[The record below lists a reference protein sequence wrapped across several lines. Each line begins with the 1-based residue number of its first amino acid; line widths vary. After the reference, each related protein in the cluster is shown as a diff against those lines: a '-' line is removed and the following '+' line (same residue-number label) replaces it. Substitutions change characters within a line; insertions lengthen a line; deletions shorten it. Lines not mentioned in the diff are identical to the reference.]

1 MVADALDAFHPLV
14 AGWFRERFGAPT
26 DPQRDGWPRIGAGH
40 DVLIAAPTGSGKT
53 LAAFLACMDALV
65 RRGLADGLD
74 DHTDILY
81 ISPLKAL
88 SNDVQRNLEAPL
100 AELREYAAQRGVE
113 LPTIRVAVRTGDT
126 PASERAKLAK
136 RPPHILVTTPE
147 SLYILLTTVSGRAA
161 LSQLRTV
168 IVDEIH
174 AIAGDKRGAHLA
186 ISLERLDRLV
196 TQACG
201 RTPVRVGLS
210 ATQKPIERIGRLLVG
225 TRRPM
230 PHIVDS
236 GHRRVIDL
244 AIEITDDEL
253 GAVASLEQFGRVYDR
268 IAELVQQHRSTI
280 VFVNTRRLV
289 ERTAAALEQ
298 RLGEEHVVAHHGSMS
313 RALRLAAEQKLKLG
327 QVKCAVATASLELG
341 IDVGTVDLVV
351 QLGSPRSIAT
361 LLQRVGRSGHTL
373 GATPK
378 GRLFALT
385 RDQLVECAALVRGVR
400 RGNLDEIE
408 LRDAPLDI
416 LAQQIVATCAAEDIR
431 EDDLRVMLRGATQYA
446 DLDDVK
452 LEQIL
457 EMLAEGVSDRR
468 GRGGAHIHRDR
479 VTGVLKGRRGARLAA
494 ITCGGAIPDNNNYA
508 VVQWPEEIK
517 VGEVDEDFAIDS
529 SAGDIFQLG
538 NTAWRIKRI
547 EMSKVIVE
555 DAKGQPPTI
564 PFWFG
569 EAPARTSELSDE
581 VSDLRREID
590 VRLERDEPLDD
601 IAAWVVAETSMPAR
615 AAQQLVAYYAA
626 SRIALGAL
634 PRNDLLVAERF
645 FDEGGGMQLV
655 LHSPLGGRINRAW
668 GLALRKKFC
677 VTFDFELQAAA
688 TDDGIVISLGQPHS
702 FPLDTVFGYV
712 PSHQAEE
719 TLVQALLDRPMFEI
733 RWRWNVTRSLTVLRR
748 KAGKKVPPH
757 LVKMRAADTLS
768 VVFPQAVACGENIQG
783 PREVPDHPLVFE
795 TIRDCLVEAMDLE
808 GLREMIERLERGEI
822 AVMARDTVEP
832 SPLSHEL
839 INANPYAFL
848 DDAPLEERRTRAV
861 QLRRGL
867 PATISTTGTNDV
879 GAFDIAAIAAAAEEV
894 APTVRDTD
902 ELHDALMALWL
913 VPEPLA
919 RTWAPGAD
927 DWFEALTRTG
937 RATRIRWRSPH
948 GSFADDAVARAT
960 NTTVFGADA
969 SCTNTA
975 TGPDANTATGAAAS
989 APGIDIAAWVAT
1001 ERLGAVRAILGA
1013 DVECIPA
1020 IPTPSWAKVPPREE
1034 AILRITSAHLDH
1046 RGPVTAPALA
1056 DELGLPIDE
1065 ILGALLALEGDG
1077 AILRGSFTPSAP
1089 SGALPASA
1097 LRGGT
1102 SMRAALA
1109 NAHESSTLH
1118 ALEWCNRRVL
1128 ARIHRLTL
1136 ARLRK
1141 EIEPVSAAAL
1151 MRFLLRWQRVA
1162 KHTQVIGADGL
1173 ARVVEQLQGFETAAG
1188 AWEREVLPARICN
1201 YDHAWLDQLCLAG
1214 HVVWARLSPRT
1225 VTVDAAEEPDVS
1237 PPPRKKPRPADPTD
1251 PYNIAELAADAA
1263 CRQGLSR
1270 DEIAAAAAAAL
1281 TGARTPGYGEQVIV
1295 QLVTTSA
1302 LMRRASERAAY
1313 DEAANAARTA
1323 KDLDESDDDVRDA
1336 LRTARETFARIA
1348 TTDATETFA
1357 RVAPTDE
1364 DRRIAPTDEDRRMND
1379 VVDHEHFDP
1388 RNPRAHVG
1396 APRNVGPSTGSDH
1409 SARDN
1414 RRANDNVDHEHFD
1427 PRNPRAHVGALRDG
1441 PSIGGGRARDD
1452 RRANDNVD
1460 HLHFDPENPHAH
1472 VGAPRD
1478 GASAARSNPPPL
1490 SPLLPGSSS
1499 EIRSDQN
1506 RSSNKSAG
1514 EFADI
1519 ADALIDSAACDAAPP
1534 NENRR
1539 PNDNVDQANWNR
1551 NPAGEFADIANALID
1566 SADARERSKPAKRAA
1581 PGRSAPLALMLRTD
1595 SPWLRAAAAVNAGE
1609 PSTLSPLATAVRD
1622 ALAAHGAS
1630 FLSDLA
1636 SHVGTRP
1643 AEIEDA
1649 LWELVGAGIATA
1661 DGFASLRV
1669 LVDRKRGEV
1678 KSLFD
1683 RARDTQKALAD
1694 AALPPARKWQEAIKK
1709 ARTRD
1714 HLRPSH
1720 ALRSLPTA
1728 AGRWSLLPAA
1738 NAAAMDADASA
1749 RQLLQRYGVVFRDL
1763 VQRESSLPPW
1773 RDLLVALRRLE
1784 ARGEIRGGRFVS
1796 GFVGE
1801 QFALPEALE
1810 ELRTVRNPAP
1820 NPCVARVAAT
1830 DPLNLVGILTPG
1842 ARVPAVVGNAVLFLD
1857 GHAVAS
1863 VEAGQLVLR
1872 APLPPGARVDED
1884 LVYLP
1889 PLRPVQIAPQAAL
1902 PL

>member
-1 MVADALDAFHPLV
+1 MVVDALDAFHPLV

-26 DPQRDGWPRIGAGH
+26 DPQREGWPRIGAGH

-65 RRGLADGLD
+65 RRGLENDGLEA
-74 DHTDILY
+74 HTDILY

-100 AELREYAAQRGVE
+100 AELREYAARSGVA
-113 LPTIRVAVRTGDT
+113 LPEIRVAVRTGDT
-126 PASERAKLAK
+126 PAGERAKLAK
-136 RPPHILVTTPE
+136 KPPHILVTTPE
-147 SLYILLTTVSGRAA
+147 SLYILLTTVSGRAS

-186 ISLERLDRLV
+186 LSLERLDRLV

-225 TRRPM
+225 TKRPL

-236 GHRRVIDL
+236 GHRRALDL

-289 ERTAAALEQ
+289 ERAAAALEQ

-313 RALRLAAEQKLKLG
+313 RTLRLAAEQKLKLG

-341 IDVGTVDLVV
+341 IDVGAVDLVV
-351 QLGSPRSIAT
+351 QIGSPRSIAT

-385 RDQLVECAALVRGVR
+385 RDQLVECASLVRGVR
-400 RGNLDEIE
+400 RGNLDQIV

-416 LAQQIVATCAAEDIR
+416 LAQQIVASCAAEDIK
-431 EDDLRVMLRGATQYA
+431 EDELRDMLRGATPYA
-446 DLDDVK
+446 ELADDK

-479 VTGVLKGRRGARLAA
+479 VTGTLKGRRGARLAA
-494 ITCGGAIPDNNNYA
+494 VTCGGAIPDNNNYA

-529 SAGDIFQLG
+529 SAGDVFQLG

-569 EAPARTSELSDE
+569 EAPARTAELSDE
-581 VSDLRREID
+581 VSDLRKEID
-590 VRLERDEPLDD
+590 LRLERDQPLDD
-601 IAAWVVAETSMPAR
+601 IAAWLVAETTMPAR
-615 AAQQLVAYYAA
+615 AAQQLIAYLAA
-626 SRIALGAL
+626 ARIALGAL
-634 PRNDLLVAERF
+634 PRKDLLVAERF

-719 TLVQALLDRPMFEI
+719 TLIQALLDRPMFEI

-748 KAGKKVPPH
+748 KAGKRVPPH

-808 GLREMIERLERGEI
+808 GLRGMIERLERGEI

-867 PATISTTGTNDV
+867 PATISTTGTDDV

-894 APTVRDTD
+894 APTVRDVD

-937 RATRIRWRSPH
+937 RAARIRWRYGEH
-948 GSFADDAVARAT
+948 
-960 NTTVFGADA
+960 
-969 SCTNTA
+969 
-975 TGPDANTATGAAAS
+975 
-989 APGIDIAAWVAT
+989 DIAAWVAT
-1001 ERLGAVRAILGA
+1001 ERLGVARAILGEN
-1013 DVECIPA
+1013 VEAVPA
-1020 IPTPSWAKVPPREE
+1020 IPTPSWAKIVPREE

-1046 RGPVTAPALA
+1046 RGPVTAPTLA
-1056 DELGLPIDE
+1056 AELGLPVDDL
-1065 ILGALLALEGDG
+1065 LGALLALEGDG
-1077 AILRGSFTPSAP
+1077 AILRGSFTPAAP

-1102 SMRAALA
+1102 SMRAALTSA
-1109 NAHESSTLH
+1109 NETSTLH

-1151 MRFLLRWQRVA
+1151 VRFLLRWQRVA

-1173 ARVVEQLQGFETAAG
+1173 ARVIEQLQGFETAAG
-1188 AWEREVLPARICN
+1188 AWEREVLPARLCG
-1201 YDHAWLDQLCLAG
+1201 YDPAWLDQLCLAG

-1225 VTVDAAEEPDVS
+1225 SVVDAAEEPEVS
-1237 PPPRKKPRPADPTD
+1237 LPPKKKPRPADPTD

-1281 TGARTPGYGEQVIV
+1281 TGSRTPGYGEQVIV

-1313 DEAANAARTA
+1313 EEAANAARTV
-1323 KDLDESDDDVRDA
+1323 DDSESNDSNADVRDA
-1336 LRTARETFARIA
+1336 IRAARDVFSRL
-1348 TTDATETFA
+1348 
-1357 RVAPTDE
+1357 APTDDTGE
-1364 DRRIAPTDEDRRMND
+1364 DQR
-1379 VVDHEHFDP
+1379 EHDPRARVGSARERDSFEERSARLADDNVNHRQFDP
-1388 RNPRAHVG
+1388 RNPGAHVG
-1396 APRNVGPSTGSDH
+1396 SAPRSIDGQ
-1409 SARDN
+1409 
-1414 RRANDNVDHEHFD
+1414 D
-1427 PRNPRAHVGALRDG
+1427 PRTSSTSLAGVGG
-1441 PSIGGGRARDD
+1441 
-1452 RRANDNVD
+1452 
-1460 HLHFDPENPHAH
+1460 
-1472 VGAPRD
+1472 
-1478 GASAARSNPPPL
+1478 
-1490 SPLLPGSSS
+1490 
-1499 EIRSDQN
+1499 
-1506 RSSNKSAG
+1506 
-1514 EFADI
+1514 
-1519 ADALIDSAACDAAPP
+1519 ALIDGADGIGAHDTRRIDGQDPRVRDASF
-1534 NENRR
+1534 
-1539 PNDNVDQANWNR
+1539 
-1551 NPAGEFADIANALID
+1551 AGVAGALID
-1566 SADARERSKPAKRAA
+1566 SADARDRSSPHSPSLSLVTKPAKRTA
-1581 PGRSAPLALMLRTD
+1581 PGRSAPLALMVRSD
-1595 SPWLRAAAAVNAGE
+1595 AHWLRAAAAVNASE
-1609 PSTLSPLATAVRD
+1609 APALSSLATEIRD

-1636 SHVGTRP
+1636 NLLGLPP
-1643 AEIEDA
+1643 ADIEDA

-1683 RARDTQKALAD
+1683 KARDTQKALAE
-1694 AALPPARKWQEAIKK
+1694 AALPPVRKWQEAIKK

-1714 HLRPSH
+1714 HKRPTH

-1738 NAAAMDADASA
+1738 NAAAMDAEASA

-1810 ELRTVRNPAP
+1810 ELRAVRNPAP
-1820 NPCVARVAAT
+1820 SPCVVRVAAT

-1842 ARVPAVVGNAVLFLD
+1842 SRVPAVVGNAVLFVD

-1884 LVYLP
+1884 LVYTP
-1889 PLRPVQIAPQAAL
+1889 PPRPVQIASQAAL